1 MELCDFC
8 RAMRRICLATVC
20 WFGGFSAGL
29 TSAEENLL
37 GLPESLDAD
46 RPGAVM
52 LHGGGLVTDDAFDE
66 FIELAGGREAR
77 VVFVPSAGYSVGS
90 YADEE
95 EFLGVVS
102 SRYSA
107 WSNLAEEG
115 RIREFCFLYTDEP
128 ADADDAAFTK
138 PLEEATGVWFSGGHQ
153 AKLNEK
159 YVGDWPTQT
168 RFQELVRKV
177 VERGGIVGGT
187 SAGMAALPEVMT
199 LWEDRA
205 VTNAPAVAVTAHGFG
220 LLTRAVVEQH
230 FDARGGRFER
240 FFQLLRDGEKIDS
253 LTGRPG
259 TSEEM
264 VGLAVEEDTAV
275 VAQNDRLNVLGKR
288 KAHVFLKSEA
298 GRSIQWKELNAGETA
313 RLRRSVP
320 KPQREEIL
328 LVHEQKRVDA
338 NTTAS
343 SE

>member
-1 MELCDFC
+1 
-8 RAMRRICLATVC
+8 
-20 WFGGFSAGL
+20 
-29 TSAEENLL
+29 
-37 GLPESLDAD
+37 
-46 RPGAVM
+46 M
-52 LHGGGLVTDDAFDE
+52 LHGCGMVTDDAFEE
-66 FIELAGGREAR
+66 FIELAGGREAKL
-77 VVFVPSAGYSVGS
+77 VFVPSAGYSVGS
-90 YADEE
+90 YADEN
-95 EFLGVVS
+95 EFLDVIS
-102 SRYSA
+102 TRYAA
-107 WSNLAEEG
+107 WSSLVDEG
-115 RIREFCFLYTDEP
+115 RIRDFCFLYTDEP
-128 ADADDAAFTK
+128 ADADDPQFTK

-159 YVGDWPTQT
+159 YVGEWPTPT
-168 RFQELVRKV
+168 RFQALVRKV

-187 SAGMAALPEVMT
+187 SAGMAAMPEVMT

-240 FFQLLRDGEKIDS
+240 FFSLLRDGEKIDA

-259 TSEEM
+259 ASEEM

-298 GRSIQWKELNAGETA
+298 GRSIQWKELHAGEA
-313 RLRRSVP
+313 AQLRRTVP
-320 KPQREEIL
+320 RPQREAIE
-328 LVHEQKRVDA
+328 LVEERKQVES